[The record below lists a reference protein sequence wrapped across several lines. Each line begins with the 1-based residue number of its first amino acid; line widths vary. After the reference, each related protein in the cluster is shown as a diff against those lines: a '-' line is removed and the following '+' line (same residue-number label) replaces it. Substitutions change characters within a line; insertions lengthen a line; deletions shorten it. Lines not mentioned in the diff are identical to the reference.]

1 MLSRCLLMLLLVPF
15 AMPATADEPS
25 LELIVQSDS
34 APEALPVPIG
44 VEFVLLSDGTVF
56 CQEGGR
62 IWGGLQMPRW
72 WLGQVT
78 LDRKNALLREVTAKL
93 KGLDGLVS
101 RCPEDR
107 DTCSRLCELLRAD
120 FPSTK
125 ACLGFTHDAPTA
137 TIRYRSSDDGTW
149 HFVGV
154 FGYPNRATINYYTAP
169 DGFSDVYRTLEQFSI
184 PQAREWRDGPLR
196 VELADAAGVA
206 VNPAVEW
213 PAEWPKPRG
222 GDVSV
227 ICAPQSSLDDKR
239 SWGAMLDRYVKDRDE
254 PGRIWY
260 VIRTALDLPKGL
272 AEALDMSTAGMECP

>member
-1 MLSRCLLMLLLVPF
+1 MLLLVPF
-15 AMPATADEPS
+15 AIPATADEPS

-34 APEALPVPIG
+34 VPEALPVPMG
-44 VEFVLLSDGTVF
+44 VEFALLSDGTVF
-56 CQEGGR
+56 YQEGGR
-62 IWGGLQMPRW
+62 IWGSLQMPRW
-72 WLGQVT
+72 WLGRVS

-154 FGYPNRATINYYTAP
+154 FGYPNRATTNYYTAP
-169 DGFSDVYRTLEQFSI
+169 DGFSDVYRTLAQFSI
-184 PQAREWRDGPLR
+184 PRAREWRDGPLR
-196 VELADAAGVA
+196 VELATPPASRSIQRSNGRRSGRSPAA
-206 VNPAVEW
+206 
-213 PAEWPKPRG
+213 
-222 GDVSV
+222 
-227 ICAPQSSLDDKR
+227 
-239 SWGAMLDRYVKDRDE
+239 AMS
-254 PGRIWY
+254 P
-260 VIRTALDLPKGL
+260 
-272 AEALDMSTAGMECP
+272 